1 MAVVGAILIK
11 NTDGDLASATKL
23 VVLDLASAYYTSSNK
38 TVQLQKA
45 FSILNEW
52 IGLWWSRLS
61 ESQQNELQTFVL
73 NLFLSPLI
81 EYGNNARW
89 TKMAVKINY
98 FPAQE

>member
-1 MAVVGAILIK
+1 MAVVGAILSK

-23 VVLDLASAYYTSSNK
+23 VVYDLASARNIYSNL

-52 IGLWWSRLS
+52 IGLWWNRLS
-61 ESQQNELQTFVL
+61 ETQQNELQTFVL

-89 TKMAVKINY
+89 TKMAVMISF
-98 FPAQE
+98 FPAH